1 MAAVNYPRRRSDVN
15 SRVVD
20 GETVVLD
27 RQNGLIHQLNHTAT
41 YIWERCDGRAT
52 VGEIAAQ
59 LAETFAVAS
68 EIAIN
73 DVVRV
78 TRHFQDLQLLEALPD
93 QPVCSKPQP
102 KEALY
107 VQQVRDSMGEAS
119 EPKRGD

>member
-52 VGEIAAQ
+52 VGEIAAPP
-59 LAETFAVAS
+59 AWKFGVAS
-68 EIAIN
+68 EVA
-73 DVVRV
+73 DKDFWKV
-78 TRHFQDLQLLEALPD
+78 TRPFQDLQLLEALPD

-102 KEALY
+102 
-107 VQQVRDSMGEAS
+107 
-119 EPKRGD
+119 

>member
-27 RQNGLIHQLNHTAT
+27 RQQGLIHQLNHTAT

-52 VGEIAAQ
+52 VEEIAAQ
-59 LAETFAVAS
+59 LAETFDVAS
-68 EIAIN
+68 EIALQ
-73 DVVRV
+73 DVARM
-78 TRHFQDLQLLEALPD
+78 TEHFQALQLLEALPD

-102 KEALY
+102 EEALY